1 VLTAEQEAHFRLF
14 GFLLVPH
21 AFSRAEMDG
30 IMADFDAVLC
40 DSLRGKDFDGR
51 ERQIVMGFV
60 EKRPSLA
67 ALVEDDRVYEA
78 VEQLLGGPPV
88 WIGSDGN
95 LYVGETYW
103 HPDSRAHLALSIKV
117 ALYLDSVGEDTGCLR
132 VIPGS
137 HMPLFS
143 VALEESPLRGPEGGR
158 CVGLQPSEIPAFP
171 IVSEPG
177 DLVFFDHRTWH
188 SSFGGRS
195 GRRMFTMNFASPI
208 TTEQER
214 ERFLDLHGKNSAV
227 SPTGEVYSQFFLNSS
242 RPRIQQLTTVAREL
256 GLK

>member
-1 VLTAEQEAHFRLF
+1 MLTPQQEAHFRLF

-21 AFSRAEMDG
+21 AFSAAEVG
-30 IMADFDAVLC
+30 RISADFDEVLSESR
-40 DSLRGKDFDGR
+40 DGKPFAGQ

-60 EKRPSLA
+60 ERRPSLT

-103 HPDSRAHLALSIKV
+103 HPDSRAHLAISIKV
-117 ALYLDSVGEDTGCLR
+117 ALYLDPVDENTGCLR

-137 HMPLFS
+137 HMPLLS
-143 VALEESPLRGPEGGR
+143 VALEELPLRGPEGGR
-158 CVGLQPSEIPAFP
+158 CVGLQPSEVPAFP
-171 IVSEPG
+171 ITSEPG
-177 DLVFFDHRTWH
+177 DVVFFDHRTWH
-188 SSFGGRS
+188 SSFGGRT

-208 TTEQER
+208 TTDQQR
-214 ERFLDLHGKNSAV
+214 ERFLELHEKNSAT
-227 SPTGEVYSQFFLNSS
+227 SPTGEVYSEPFLNSS
-242 RPRIQQLTTVAREL
+242 NPRIQQLTTVVREL

>member
-1 VLTAEQEAHFRLF
+1 VLTAQQEAHFRLF
-14 GFLLVPH
+14 GFLRVPH
-21 AFSRAEMDG
+21 AFSPAEMDR
-30 IMADFDAVLC
+30 IIEEFDEVLS
-40 DSLRGKDFDGR
+40 DSLDGRPFDGK

-60 EKRPSLA
+60 EKRPSLT

-78 VEQLLGGPPV
+78 VEQLLAGPPV

-117 ALYLDSVGEDTGCLR
+117 ALYLDPVDESTGCLR

-137 HMPLFS
+137 HMPVFS
-143 VALEESPLRGPEGGR
+143 VALEELPLRGPEGGR
-158 CVGLQPSEIPAFP
+158 CAGLQPSEVPAFP
-171 IVSEPG
+171 MASEPG

-195 GRRMFTMNFASPI
+195 GRRMFTMNFSSPI
-208 TTEQER
+208 TTDQQR
-214 ERFLDLHGKNSAV
+214 DRFLELHERNGAT
-227 SPTGEVYSQFFLNSS
+227 SPTGEVYSEPFLNSPS
-242 RPRIQQLTTVAREL
+242 PRIQQLTTVAREL
-256 GLK
+256 NLR